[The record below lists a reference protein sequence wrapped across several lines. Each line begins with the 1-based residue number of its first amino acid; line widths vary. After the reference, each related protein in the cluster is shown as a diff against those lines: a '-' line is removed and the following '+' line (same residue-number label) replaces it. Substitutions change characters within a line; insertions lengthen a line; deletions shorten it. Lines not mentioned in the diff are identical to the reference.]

1 MKPPSV
7 YLLNALLR
15 KRGIRRDALR
25 LTAVCSRHPLP
36 HSIRSLSD
44 ALDELHVPNMVYRL
58 EFEQLAEMDG
68 PCIVAVGKA
77 EYPFYLVEGR
87 DTSRRQFCLRTCSG
101 RQFEV
106 PDERFR
112 SAWDGM
118 VLLAE
123 KGDASNELSWFVYW
137 FKQLLAFLDRT
148 AVYWFAGL
156 FVLLLGLGLLL
167 RPLGWEDLRY
177 PVKMLGCA
185 VSLLVIAKSSFDP
198 HLAQPFCR
206 LGKHADCNAV
216 FQSAGAKLFGWISLG
231 ELSLA
236 YFAASLF
243 WGLFLAENPAVL
255 FRWLDVLALPF
266 VVYSLGWQIRHRQ
279 WCTLCLAIDAILLA
293 DFGVELLFGP
303 GKAVEQSLW
312 IDVAGYCV
320 VFACAVLGLRHFMAR
335 AETVVEMPRLLAL
348 REHMLSD
355 SDLFELQLARCR
367 AEPVRSD
374 SASPLHNGVE
384 SGRTVT
390 VVMNPSCPKCARVH
404 RLLGLLDDCRIELL
418 FALNDG
424 DRLSNDA
431 ALRIITTWITKG
443 WIEADR
449 QIGMW
454 YERREMTALTE
465 IHPQATS
472 ILQAH
477 RSYCRTIGIEGTPT
491 ILVDNR
497 RLPEVYD
504 AEDLKYLL

>member
-1 MKPPSV
+1 MKPSSV
-7 YLLNALLR
+7 YLLNTLLR
-15 KRGIRRDALR
+15 KQGIHRDALR
-25 LTAVCSRHPLP
+25 LAATCSRHPLP
-36 HSIRSLSD
+36 HSIRALSD
-44 ALDELHVPNMVYRL
+44 TLDELQVPNLVCKL
-58 EFEQLAEMDG
+58 EFEQLAKIG
-68 PCIVAVGKA
+68 GAYIVTAGKK

-87 DTSRRQFCLRTCSG
+87 DTSRRQFCLRTRSG
-101 RQFEV
+101 RLFKV
-106 PDERFR
+106 PDEWFR
-112 SAWDGM
+112 SAWDGT
-118 VLLAE
+118 VLLVE
-123 KGDASNELSWFVYW
+123 KGDASNEISQFAYW
-137 FKQLLAFLDRT
+137 FKQLLAILDRT
-148 AVYWFAGL
+148 AVCWLAGL

-185 VSLLVIAKSSFDP
+185 VALLVIAKSAFDP

-206 LGKHADCNAV
+206 LGKHTDCNAI

-231 ELSLA
+231 ELSLV

-243 WGLFLAENPAVL
+243 WGLFLTENPATL
-255 FRWLDVLALPF
+255 FWWLDMLALPF
-266 VVYSLGWQIRHRQ
+266 VVYSLGWQIHHRQ

-293 DFGVELLFGP
+293 DFGVELLLGA
-303 GKAVEQSLW
+303 GKVAEKGLG
-312 IDVAGYCV
+312 IDVVGYCV
-320 VFACAVLGLRHFMAR
+320 VFACTTLGLRRFMAR
-335 AETVVEMPRLLAL
+335 AETAVEMPRLLTL
-348 REHMLSD
+348 REHLLSD

-367 AEPVRSD
+367 EEPVRSD

-404 RLLGLLDDCRIELL
+404 RQLGLLGDCRIELL

-443 WIEADR
+443 WPEADR

-465 IHPQATS
+465 IQPQATS

-477 RSYCRTIGIEGTPT
+477 KFYCRTIGIEGTPT

-504 AEDLKYLL
+504 VEDLKYLL